1 MGGRQQSPGAALR
14 PDGAGLMPFCVMESP
29 VGPLRIDEE
38 GAFIIGVNRADTPL
52 KAPDTPLL
60 QECVRQL
67 RAYFDGSLTGFDLPL
82 NPQGTPFRRKVW
94 AALQEIPYGETR
106 SYGQLAKALG
116 CPGAARAVGGANHH
130 NPISIIIPC
139 HRVIGADGSL
149 TGYGG
154 GLAMKDWLL
163 RHERRHSHA

>member
-1 MGGRQQSPGAALR
+1 
-14 PDGAGLMPFCVMESP
+14 MPFCVMESP

-38 GAFIIGVNRADTPL
+38 DAFIIGVNRADTPL

-82 NPQGTPFRRKVW
+82 NPQGTPFRKKVW

-106 SYGQLAKALG
+106 SYGQLAEMVGQPRAV
-116 CPGAARAVGGANHH
+116 RAVGGANHH
-130 NPISIIIPC
+130 NPIAILIPC

-154 GLAMKDWLL
+154 GMDKKEFLL
-163 RHERRHSHA
+163 RLEGGLL

>member
-1 MGGRQQSPGAALR
+1 
-14 PDGAGLMPFCVMESP
+14 MPFCVMESP

-38 GAFIIGVNRADTPL
+38 GGFITGVDRTAAPL

-67 RAYFDGSLTGFDLPL
+67 RAYFDGSLTVFDLPL
-82 NPQGTPFRRKVW
+82 NPQGTPFRRRVW
-94 AALQEIPYGETR
+94 AALQAIPYGETR
-106 SYGQLAKALG
+106 SYGQLAKALD

-130 NPISIIIPC
+130 NPIAIIIPC

-163 RHERRHSHA
+163 RHERRHSNA

>member
-1 MGGRQQSPGAALR
+1 
-14 PDGAGLMPFCVMESP
+14 MPFCVMESP

-38 GAFIIGVNRADTPL
+38 GGFITGVDRTDAPL

-67 RAYFDGSLTGFDLPL
+67 RAYFDGSLTVFDLPL

-94 AALQEIPYGETR
+94 AALQQIPYGETR
-106 SYGQLAKALG
+106 SYGQLAASLG
-116 CPGAARAVGGANHH
+116 CSGAARAVGVANHH

-154 GLAMKDWLL
+154 GLAMKEWLL
-163 RHERRHSHA
+163 RHERRHSRA

>member
-1 MGGRQQSPGAALR
+1 
-14 PDGAGLMPFCVMESP
+14 MPFCVMESP

-38 GAFIIGVNRADTPL
+38 DAFIIGVNRADTPL

-67 RAYFDGSLTGFDLPL
+67 RAYVVGSLTGFDLPL

-94 AALQEIPYGETR
+94 VALQEIPSGETR

>member
-1 MGGRQQSPGAALR
+1 
-14 PDGAGLMPFCVMESP
+14 MPFCVVESP

-38 GAFIIGVNRADTPL
+38 DAFIIGVNRADTPV

-60 QECVRQL
+60 QDCARQL
-67 RAYFDGSLTGFDLPL
+67 RAYFDGSLTVFDLPL
-82 NPQGTPFRRKVW
+82 NPQGTLFRRKVW
-94 AALQEIPYGETR
+94 AALQQIPYGETC
-106 SYGQLAKALG
+106 SYGQLAASLG
-116 CPGAARAVGGANHH
+116 CSGAARAVGGANHR

-154 GLAMKDWLL
+154 GLAMKEWLL
-163 RHERRHSHA
+163 RHERRHSRA

>member
-1 MGGRQQSPGAALR
+1 
-14 PDGAGLMPFCVMESP
+14 MPFCVMESP

-38 GAFIIGVNRADTPL
+38 GGFITDVDRTDAPL

-67 RAYFDGSLTGFDLPL
+67 RAYFDGSLTVFDLPL
-82 NPQGTPFRRKVW
+82 NPQGTPFRRRVW
-94 AALQEIPYGETR
+94 AALQAIPYGETR
-106 SYGQLAKALG
+106 SYGQLAKALS

-130 NPISIIIPC
+130 NPIAIIIPC

-163 RHERRHSHA
+163 RHERRHSNA

>member
-1 MGGRQQSPGAALR
+1 
-14 PDGAGLMPFCVMESP
+14 MPFCVMESP

-38 GAFIIGVNRADTPL
+38 GGFITGVDRTAAPL

-60 QECVRQL
+60 QECVRPL
-67 RAYFDGSLTGFDLPL
+67 RAYFDGSLTVFDLPL
-82 NPQGTPFRRKVW
+82 NPQGTPFRRRVW
-94 AALQEIPYGETR
+94 AALQAIPYGETR
-106 SYGQLAKALG
+106 SYGQLAKALS
-116 CPGAARAVGGANHH
+116 CPGATRAVGGANHH
-130 NPISIIIPC
+130 NPIAIIIPC

-163 RHERRHSHA
+163 RHERRHSNA

>member
-1 MGGRQQSPGAALR
+1 MKLAEMSPLYEDSARRIQRRMEELR
-14 PDGAGLMPFCVMESP
+14 LS
-29 VGPLRIDEE
+29 LRSTED
-38 GAFIIGVNRADTPL
+38 P
-52 KAPDTPLL
+52 
-60 QECVRQL
+60 ECTRQL
-67 RAYFDGSLTGFDLPL
+67 QAYFDGALTAFDLPL
-82 NPQGTPFRRKVW
+82 NPQGTPFHRKVW

-106 SYGQLAKALG
+106 SYGQMAAALG

-130 NPISIIIPC
+130 NPIAIIIPC

-154 GLAMKDWLL
+154 GLDMKDWLL

>member
-1 MGGRQQSPGAALR
+1 
-14 PDGAGLMPFCVMESP
+14 MPFCVMESP

-38 GAFIIGVNRADTPL
+38 GGFITGVDRTDAPL

-67 RAYFDGSLTGFDLPL
+67 RAYFDGSLTVFDLPL
-82 NPQGTPFRRKVW
+82 NPQGTPFRRRVW
-94 AALQEIPYGETR
+94 AALQAIPYGETR
-106 SYGQLAKALG
+106 SYGQLAKALD

-130 NPISIIIPC
+130 NPIAIIIPC
-139 HRVIGADGSL
+139 HRVIGANGSL

>member
-1 MGGRQQSPGAALR
+1 
-14 PDGAGLMPFCVMESP
+14 MPFCVMESP

-38 GAFIIGVNRADTPL
+38 DAFIIGVNRADTPV

-67 RAYFDGSLTGFDLPL
+67 RAYFDGSMTVFDLPL
-82 NPQGTPFRRKVW
+82 NPQGTLFRRKVW
-94 AALQEIPYGETR
+94 AALQQIPYGETC
-106 SYGQLAKALG
+106 SYGQLAASLG
-116 CPGAARAVGGANHH
+116 CSGSARAVGGANHH

-154 GLAMKDWLL
+154 GLAMKEWLL
-163 RHERRHSHA
+163 RHERRHSRA

>member
-1 MGGRQQSPGAALR
+1 
-14 PDGAGLMPFCVMESP
+14 MPFCVMESP

-38 GAFIIGVNRADTPL
+38 GGFITSVDRTNAPL

-67 RAYFDGSLTGFDLPL
+67 RAYFDGSLTVFDLPL
-82 NPQGTPFRRKVW
+82 NPQGTPFRRRVW
-94 AALQEIPYGETR
+94 AALQAIPYGETR
-106 SYGQLAKALG
+106 SYGQLAKALS

-130 NPISIIIPC
+130 NPIAIIIPC

-163 RHERRHSHA
+163 RHERRHSNA

>member
-1 MGGRQQSPGAALR
+1 
-14 PDGAGLMPFCVMESP
+14 MPFCVMESP

-38 GAFIIGVNRADTPL
+38 DAFIIGVNRTDTPG

-67 RAYFDGSLTGFDLPL
+67 RAYFDGSLTVFDLPL
-82 NPQGTPFRRKVW
+82 NPQGTHFRRRVW
-94 AALQEIPYGETR
+94 AALQAIPYGETR
-106 SYGQLAKALG
+106 SYGQLATSLG

-130 NPISIIIPC
+130 NPIAIIIPC

>member
-1 MGGRQQSPGAALR
+1 
-14 PDGAGLMPFCVMESP
+14 MPFCVMESP

-38 GAFIIGVNRADTPL
+38 GGFITGVDRTAAPL

-67 RAYFDGSLTGFDLPL
+67 RAYFDGSLTVFDLPL
-82 NPQGTPFRRKVW
+82 NPQGTPFRRRVW
-94 AALQEIPYGETR
+94 AALQAIPYGETR
-106 SYGQLAKALG
+106 SYGQLAKALD

-130 NPISIIIPC
+130 NPIAIIIPC

>member
-1 MGGRQQSPGAALR
+1 
-14 PDGAGLMPFCVMESP
+14 MPFCVMESP

-38 GAFIIGVNRADTPL
+38 DAFIIGVNRADTPV

-67 RAYFDGSLTGFDLPL
+67 RAYFNGSLTVFDLPL
-82 NPQGTPFRRKVW
+82 NPQGTLFRRKVW
-94 AALQEIPYGETR
+94 AALQQIPYGETR
-106 SYGQLAKALG
+106 SYGQLAASLG
-116 CPGAARAVGGANHH
+116 CSGAARAVGGANHH

-154 GLAMKDWLL
+154 GLAMKEWLL
-163 RHERRHSHA
+163 RHERRHSRA

>member
-1 MGGRQQSPGAALR
+1 
-14 PDGAGLMPFCVMESP
+14 MPFCVMESP

-38 GAFIIGVNRADTPL
+38 GGFITGVDRTAAPL

-67 RAYFDGSLTGFDLPL
+67 RAYFDGSLTVFDLPL
-82 NPQGTPFRRKVW
+82 NPQGTPFRRRVW
-94 AALQEIPYGETR
+94 AALQAIPYGETR
-106 SYGQLAKALG
+106 SYGQLAKALS

-130 NPISIIIPC
+130 NPIAIIIPC
-139 HRVIGADGSL
+139 HRVIGADGGL

-163 RHERRHSHA
+163 RHERRHSNA

>member
-1 MGGRQQSPGAALR
+1 
-14 PDGAGLMPFCVMESP
+14 MPFCVMESP

-38 GAFIIGVNRADTPL
+38 GGFITGVDRTAAPL

-67 RAYFDGSLTGFDLPL
+67 RAYFDGSLTVFDLPL
-82 NPQGTPFRRKVW
+82 NPQGTPFRRRVW
-94 AALQEIPYGETR
+94 AALQAIPYGETR
-106 SYGQLAKALG
+106 SYGQLAKALS

-130 NPISIIIPC
+130 NPIAIIIPC

>member
-1 MGGRQQSPGAALR
+1 
-14 PDGAGLMPFCVMESP
+14 MPFCVMESP

-38 GAFIIGVNRADTPL
+38 GGFITGVDRTDAPL

-67 RAYFDGSLTGFDLPL
+67 RAYFDGSLTVFDLPL
-82 NPQGTPFRRKVW
+82 NPQGTPFRRRVW
-94 AALQEIPYGETR
+94 AALQAIPYGETR
-106 SYGQLAKALG
+106 SYGQLAKALD

-139 HRVIGADGSL
+139 HRVVGSNHSL
-149 TGYGG
+149 TGFTG
-154 GLAMKDWLL
+154 GLDKKKFLIEL
-163 RHERRHSHA
+163 ERR